1 MNDQNKNK
9 NKSKTRYRQKYSR
22 SKSTKKYNTFFCQR
36 EKKTQWLRDRM
47 MMMMVEKRILQ
58 SKLNC

>member
-1 MNDQNKNK
+1 MT
-9 NKSKTRYRQKYSR
+9 KTKTKQDTDKKKPAAVKAQKIQHFFLP
-22 SKSTKKYNTFFCQR
+22 KK
-36 EKKTQWLRDRM
+36 KKQWLRDRM